1 MSNTHRNKADR
12 LFSIQIRS
20 YGECEAAGH
29 LFDCSPKLECAHWV
43 SRRYSWTRTYEPN
56 AFCLCSAHHRWFTA
70 NPTEFGRWA
79 IDQRGEEVYQKVL
92 RRSQER
98 AKFSWEDELARLE
111 LWE

>member
-20 YGECEAAGH
+20 YGECEAQGH
-29 LFDCSPKLECAHWV
+29 LIDCSTKLECCHWI

-56 AFCLCSAHHRWFTA
+56 AYCLCSAHHRWFTA

-79 IDQRGEEVYQKVL
+79 IDQRGEDTYQEVL
-92 RRSQER
+92 RRSQRRE
-98 AKFSWEDELARLE
+98 KYNWEDELARLE

>member
-20 YGECEAAGH
+20 YGQCEAAGH
-29 LFDCSPKLECAHWV
+29 LIDCSTKLECCHII

-56 AFCLCSAHHRWFTA
+56 AVCMCSAHHRYFTA
-70 NPTEFGRWA
+70 NPVEWGIWVL
-79 IDQRGEEVYQKVL
+79 DNRGQDVYDDIRARSL
-92 RRSQER
+92 RRE
-98 AKFSWEDELARLE
+98 KFSWEDELARLE